1 MILLMLF
8 SPFFPFLSKV
18 HATPD
23 PVLPD
28 YKAPTTDPVLPDY
41 KAPTTDPVLPD
52 YKAPTTDPVL
62 PDYKAPQNGSAKPDA
77 GNQPG
82 KRHPWL
88 DTEDAWWKITKFTLK
103 DIALDWTGAIEP
115 FTGDNPIDDI
125 AVAGKSSYNIL
136 KSPRGIIGAFYKDG
150 TPPKIIVDAWD
161 AADKTVESINIIRD
175 VKKVKELQHIIN
187 TAETATDIANA
198 QSTLNTMKTV
208 SRLSKG
214 VAIGGI
220 VVSGFDMGLKIND
233 AIQADNGYDR
243 ADKIVGA
250 VGSLGEGLVSAS
262 ALAGPTPLGAGLLI
276 GGAVLWGASAL
287 YAHIGG
293 SRTVVKAAKAVAS
306 GAKKAWDKV
315 TSWF

>member
-1 MILLMLF
+1 MLILLF
-8 SPFFPFLSKV
+8 SPFFPFFLKV

-23 PVLPD
+23 PILPD
-28 YKAPTTDPVLPDY
+28 YKPPITDPVLPDY
-41 KAPTTDPVLPD
+41 KAPITDPALPD
-52 YKAPTTDPVL
+52 YQT
-62 PDYKAPQNGSAKPDA
+62 PQNGSVKS
-77 GNQPG
+77 GSGKQPG
-82 KRHPWL
+82 ERHPWL

-136 KSPRGIIGAFYKDG
+136 KSPRGIIGAFYADG

-161 AADKTVESINIIRD
+161 AADKTYESINIVRD
-175 VKKVKELQHIIN
+175 VKRANELKDIISKGG
-187 TAETATDIANA
+187 TLTDVSNA
-198 QSTLNTMKTV
+198 QTALNSMKTV

-214 VAIGGI
+214 VAIGGMI
-220 VVSGFDMGLKIND
+220 VSGVDMGFKIVD

-243 ADKIVGA
+243 TDAIVGA

-262 ALAGPTPLGAGLLI
+262 ALAGPTPLGAGLMI
-276 GGAVLWGASAL
+276 FGAALWGASAL

-306 GAKKAWDKV
+306 GAKKVWNKI